1 MDEPMIVSRDIDVD
15 LPADELWSL
24 IADGDGWERW
34 LVNRADVAVETGA
47 TGVVHD
53 DGEERVVRID
63 EVVDG
68 ERVRFEW
75 WPAERP
81 GDASAVELV
90 VLPSLAGAVLHVT
103 EVFPPQRTV
112 LARAAATAWEVRA
125 LAAWLSARSLV
136 PA

>member
-24 IADGDGWERW
+24 IADRDGWERW
-34 LVNRADVAVETGA
+34 LVDDADVAVEAGA

-53 DGEERVVRID
+53 VGDERVVRID

-68 ERVRFEW
+68 ERVCFEW
-75 WPAERP
+75 WPAGRP
-81 GDASAVELV
+81 GDASTVELV
-90 VLPSLAGAVLHVT
+90 VLPAPSGAVLRVT

-112 LARAAATAWEVRA
+112 LAMAAATAWEVRA
-125 LAAWLSARSLV
+125 LAAWLSAGSLV

>member
-1 MDEPMIVSRDIDVD
+1 MDDPMIVSREIDVE

-24 IADGDGWERW
+24 IADRDGWERW
-34 LVNRADVAVETGA
+34 LVDDADVAVEPGA

-53 DGEERVVRID
+53 DGEERVVRVE

-75 WPAERP
+75 WPVERP

-90 VLPSLAGAVLHVT
+90 VLPSPAGVVLHVT
-103 EVFPPQRTV
+103 EVFPPARTG
-112 LARAAATAWEVRA
+112 LAMAAATAWEVRA
-125 LAAWLSARSLV
+125 VAAWLSAGSLV

>member
-1 MDEPMIVSRDIDVD
+1 MAEPIIVRRDIDVD
-15 LPADELWSL
+15 LPAAELWSL
-24 IADGDGWERW
+24 IADRDGWERW
-34 LVNRADVAVETGA
+34 LVDDADVAVEIGA
-47 TGVVHD
+47 TGVVQD
-53 DGEERVVRID
+53 DGEARVVHID

-90 VLPSLAGAVLHVT
+90 VVPAPAGAVLHVA

-112 LARAAATAWEVRA
+112 RASAAAMAWEVRA

-136 PA
+136 RA